1 MLDLPFAMVSPTE
14 ITRKRKR
21 RRRRARAWRRGML
34 DLLYILT
41 GIAGF
46 VVLWAIAKA
55 CDRL

>member
-1 MLDLPFAMVSPTE
+1 
-14 ITRKRKR
+14 
-21 RRRRARAWRRGML
+21 ML